1 MTHRSRIP
9 TVPLEQPWQLV
20 LCLIGVDYF
29 STLAYLPSMAVEAAG
44 PLAPMAA
51 GGIVLVTFLLAMPTY
66 WYLVGR
72 STDGRGTAGIF
83 EEHIPGWRGKILVL
97 TLLGF
102 AAADFVI
109 TRSLSL
115 ADASIHLIHN
125 PHGQRL
131 LASLPS
137 SLSIG
142 QRTLWPPLEYA
153 LARLL
158 DPQVATT
165 ILLAIASFALWRLL
179 KRGLTRR
186 ILLFTA
192 GAVSC
197 YLALTAL
204 VILGALIHVARNPYI
219 GQAWLDTV
227 FSVSP
232 QNITAAAEPQRH
244 WLWAWLGAA
253 LWSFPQLALGLSG
266 FEMIMTTLPRVSGG
280 FRPST
285 SAIPSRVHNARK
297 LMLVAAAIMAVY
309 LVSAVVV
316 TTLLVPNEAL
326 LPNGAAEHRALAYLA
341 HGSPVNGGAGA
352 AAISPLFG
360 DRFGDLF
367 DIASAVILCLA
378 GASVTLGLQNLLPH
392 YLNRLG
398 MELSWAGRVGV
409 ILNVLNVIVLV
420 ITVVFRASPTSQ
432 QWAYA
437 TSVLVLLAGAA
448 FAVAKDLRHNPTV
461 IPHARLGRRLAT
473 ATAAFFLFM
482 TGVTVT
488 VNRAGLAIAMMFVSA
503 IVVSSFISRWIRST
517 ELRLEGFDFA
527 DAASTRRWS
536 ELQRCGAKVLVPHR
550 PGWASLPTKNEEL
563 HRAYRI
569 NLATTVLFIEVRLGD
584 PSNFYQR
591 PLIKL
596 ERDGTLEVLR
606 VSRCVSVSHVLAAI
620 CLELCCEGAEPPQ
633 IIFGWSHESPM
644 AANLNFLLLGE
655 GNIPWMVKELI
666 CEAIPDVTRQ
676 PCVRIG

>member
-1 MTHRSRIP
+1 MPNDDRPR

-20 LCLIGVDYF
+20 LCLVGVDYF
-29 STLAYLPSMAVEAAG
+29 STLAYLPSMAVEAVG

-51 GGIVLVTFLLAMPTY
+51 GGIVLITFLLAMPTY

-83 EEHIPGWRGKILVL
+83 EELVPGWRGKILVL

-115 ADASIHLIHN
+115 ADAAIHLIHN

-131 LASLPS
+131 LESLPPTL
-137 SLSIG
+137 SLG
-142 QRTLWPPLEYA
+142 QNAMWPPLEYA
-153 LARLL
+153 LARILE
-158 DPQVATT
+158 PQVAIT
-165 ILLAIASFALWRLL
+165 IGLAIASFGLWRLL
-179 KRGLTRR
+179 KRGLSRR

-197 YLALTAL
+197 YLALAAL
-204 VILGALIHVARNPYI
+204 VILSALVYVAQHPDI
-219 GQAWLDTV
+219 WQAWLDAIYGDP
-227 FSVSP
+227 SP
-232 QNITAAAEPQRH
+232 AGDVLARPQRH

-266 FEMIMTTLPRVSGG
+266 FEMIMTTLPRVSGAAHS
-280 FRPST
+280 ST
-285 SAIPSRVHNARK
+285 NAIASRVRNSRK

-309 LVSAVVV
+309 LVSAVLV
-316 TTLLVPNEAL
+316 TTLLVPSEAL
-326 LPNGAAEHRALAYLA
+326 LPNGEAEHRALAYLA
-341 HGSPVNGGAGA
+341 HGSPVNGDSA
-352 AAISPLFG
+352 AVSPLFG
-360 DRFGDLF
+360 DRFGDVF
-367 DIASAVILCLA
+367 DIATAIILCLA

-448 FAVAKDLRHNPTV
+448 FAVAKDLRHNNST
-461 IPHARLGRRLAT
+461 IPHARRWRCLAI
-473 ATAAFFLFM
+473 AAALFFLTM
-482 TGVTVT
+482 MGVTLT
-488 VNRAGLAIAMMFVSA
+488 VNHAGLTIAMMFVSA

-517 ELRLEGFDFA
+517 ELRLEGFEFA
-527 DAASTRRWS
+527 NAASSRRWL
-536 ELQRCGAKVLVPHR
+536 ELQHCGPKILVPHR
-550 PGWASLPTKNEEL
+550 PGWATLSEKYREL
-563 HRAYRI
+563 HHAYRI
-569 NLATTVLFIEVRLGD
+569 DPATTVLFIEAKLGD

-591 PLIKL
+591 PVIKIGH
-596 ERDGTLEVLR
+596 DGKLEVLR

-620 CLELCCEGAEPPQ
+620 CLELCREGAEPPQ

-655 GNIPWMVKELI
+655 GNIPWMVKALI
-666 CEAIPDVTRQ
+666 REAMPDPVRQ
-676 PCVRIG
+676 PRVRIG

>member
-1 MTHRSRIP
+1 MPNRDRP
-9 TVPLEQPWQLV
+9 RTVPLEQPWQLV

-51 GGIVLVTFLLAMPTY
+51 GGIVLVTFLLAMPIY
-66 WYLVGR
+66 WYLAGR
-72 STDGRGTAGIF
+72 SRDGRGTAGIF
-83 EEHIPGWRGKILVL
+83 EEHVPGWRGKILVL

-115 ADASIHLIHN
+115 ADAAIHLIHN

-131 LASLPS
+131 LESLPP
-137 SLSIG
+137 SLSVG
-142 QRTLWPPLEYA
+142 QNTLWPPLEYA
-153 LARLL
+153 LSRLL
-158 DPQVATT
+158 DPQVAITMG
-165 ILLAIASFALWRLL
+165 LAIASFALWRLL
-179 KRGLTRR
+179 KRGLSRR

-192 GAVSC
+192 GAVTC
-197 YLALTAL
+197 YMALAAL
-204 VILGALIHVARNPYI
+204 VILSALVYVARNPDI
-219 GQAWLDTV
+219 WQAWQDTILGV
-227 FSVSP
+227 APSHIVGPVS
-232 QNITAAAEPQRH
+232 PQRH
-244 WLWAWLGAA
+244 WLWAWVGAA

-280 FRPST
+280 HRST
-285 SAIPSRVHNARK
+285 GGSIASPVRNARK
-297 LMLVAAAIMAVY
+297 LMLVAASIMAVY
-309 LVSAVVV
+309 LIGAVFA
-316 TTLLVPNEAL
+316 TTLLVPGEAL
-326 LPNGAAEHRALAYLA
+326 LPSGAAEHRALAYLA
-341 HGSPVNGGAGA
+341 HGSPVNGDSSGFAV
-352 AAISPLFG
+352 SPLFG

-409 ILNVLNVIVLV
+409 ILNVLNVVVLV
-420 ITVVFRASPTSQ
+420 ITVIFRASPTSQ

-448 FAVAKDLRHNPTV
+448 IAVAKDLPRNQSA
-461 IPHARLGRRLAT
+461 IPHARGWRRLAI
-473 ATAAFFLFM
+473 AAAVFFLVM
-482 TGVTVT
+482 TGVTAT
-488 VNRAGLAIAMMFVSA
+488 VNHAGLTIAMMFVSA

-527 DAASTRRWS
+527 DDASALRWS
-536 ELQRCGAKVLVPHR
+536 ELRQCGAKCLVPHR
-550 PGWASLPTKNEEL
+550 PGWATLPDKYREL

-569 NLATTVLFIEVRLGD
+569 DSATTVLFIEVRLGD

-591 PLIKL
+591 PLIKI
-596 ERDGTLEVLR
+596 EWEGKLEVLR

-620 CLELCCEGAEPPQ
+620 CLELCRDGGEPPQ
-633 IIFGWSHESPM
+633 IIFGWSHESPI

-655 GNIPWMVKELI
+655 GNIPWMVKELLR
-666 CEAIPDVTRQ
+666 AAMPDAAHQ
-676 PCVRIG
+676 PRVRIG